1 MIFENQ
7 RDIIGVELKRS
18 DFMKVIMRSI
28 ADVIPYENNPRVNDK
43 AVEAVA
49 ASLKE
54 FGFKQPIVV
63 DSAGVIVVGHTRLK
77 AAKLLGMDKVP
88 VVVADDLTDEQI
100 KAYRLADNK
109 TAELAEW
116 DFGKL
121 QEEMDALK
129 DVDMSVF
136 GFIDESEF
144 YGEDFTLDD
153 SDKSEFVTMT
163 LTLHE
168 KQADAIKAA
177 MDAVG
182 EPRETFGNTNSHGNA
197 IYEVVMEW
205 AEQRT

>member
-1 MIFENQ
+1 
-7 RDIIGVELKRS
+7 
-18 DFMKVIMRSI
+18 MKVIMRSI

-63 DSAGVIVVGHTRLK
+63 DSSGVIVVGHTRLK
-77 AAKLLGMDKVP
+77 AAKLLGMSKVP

-100 KAYRLADNK
+100 REYRLADNK
-109 TAELAEW
+109 TAELSEW

-144 YGEDFTLDD
+144 YGEDFTLND

-177 MDAVG
+177 MDSVG

>member
-1 MIFENQ
+1 
-7 RDIIGVELKRS
+7 
-18 DFMKVIMRSI
+18 MKVIMRSI

-49 ASLKE
+49 ASVKE

-136 GFIDESEF
+136 GFDVDDAEF
-144 YGEDFTLDD
+144 DD
-153 SDKSEFVTMT
+153 LVADKSESEYDDSEGETVTCPNCG
-163 LTLHE
+163 LTFTPLYG
-168 KQADAIKAA
+168 KIWNSLS
-177 MDAVG
+177 G
-182 EPRETFGNTNSHGNA
+182 EQVRDC
-197 IYEVVMEW
+197 
-205 AEQRT
+205 R

>member
-1 MIFENQ
+1 
-7 RDIIGVELKRS
+7 
-18 DFMKVIMRSI
+18 MKVIMRSI

-63 DSAGVIVVGHTRLK
+63 DSSGVIVVGHTRLK

-88 VVVADDLTDEQI
+88 VVIADDLTDEQI
-100 KAYRLADNK
+100 RAYRLADNK

-121 QEEMDALK
+121 QEEIDALK

-136 GFIDESEF
+136 GFDVADAEF
-144 YGEDFTLDD
+144 DD
-153 SDKSEFVTMT
+153 VVDDKSESEYDDSEDETVTCPNCG
-163 LTLHE
+163 LTFT
-168 KQADAIKAA
+168 
-177 MDAVG
+177 
-182 EPRETFGNTNSHGNA
+182 P
-197 IYEVVMEW
+197 
-205 AEQRT
+205 

>member
-1 MIFENQ
+1 
-7 RDIIGVELKRS
+7 
-18 DFMKVIMRSI
+18 MKVIMRSI

-63 DSAGVIVVGHTRLK
+63 DSSGVIVVGHTRLK

-100 KAYRLADNK
+100 REYRLADNK
-109 TAELAEW
+109 TAELSEW

-136 GFIDESEF
+136 GFDVADAAF
-144 YGEDFTLDD
+144 DD
-153 SDKSEFVTMT
+153 LVADKSESEYDDSEDETVTCPNCG
-163 LTLHE
+163 LTFT
-168 KQADAIKAA
+168 
-177 MDAVG
+177 
-182 EPRETFGNTNSHGNA
+182 P
-197 IYEVVMEW
+197 
-205 AEQRT
+205 

>member
-1 MIFENQ
+1 
-7 RDIIGVELKRS
+7 
-18 DFMKVIMRSI
+18 MKVIMRSI

-49 ASLKE
+49 ASVKE

-136 GFIDESEF
+136 GFDVADAEFDDLVADKSESK
-144 YGEDFTLDD
+144 YDD
-153 SDKSEFVTMT
+153 SDDETVTCPNCG
-163 LTLHE
+163 LTF
-168 KQADAIKAA
+168 A
-177 MDAVG
+177 
-182 EPRETFGNTNSHGNA
+182 P
-197 IYEVVMEW
+197 
-205 AEQRT
+205 

>member
-1 MIFENQ
+1 
-7 RDIIGVELKRS
+7 
-18 DFMKVIMRSI
+18 MKVIMRSVN
-28 ADVIPYENNPRVNDK
+28 DVIPYENNPRVNDK

-63 DSAGVIVVGHTRLK
+63 DSSGVIVVGHTRLK
-77 AAKLLGMDKVP
+77 AAKLLGMSKVP

-100 KAYRLADNK
+100 REYRLADNK
-109 TAELAEW
+109 TAELSEW

-144 YGEDFTLDD
+144 YGEDFTLND

-197 IYEVVMEW
+197 IYEVIMEW

>member
-1 MIFENQ
+1 
-7 RDIIGVELKRS
+7 
-18 DFMKVIMRSI
+18 MKVIMRSI

-63 DSAGVIVVGHTRLK
+63 DSSGVIVVGHTRLK
-77 AAKLLGMDKVP
+77 AAKLLGMSKVP

-100 KAYRLADNK
+100 REYRLADNK
-109 TAELAEW
+109 TAELSEW

-136 GFIDESEF
+136 GFEAADAAF
-144 YGEDFTLDD
+144 DD
-153 SDKSEFVTMT
+153 LVADKSESEYDDSEDETVTCPNCG
-163 LTLHE
+163 LTFT
-168 KQADAIKAA
+168 
-177 MDAVG
+177 
-182 EPRETFGNTNSHGNA
+182 P
-197 IYEVVMEW
+197 
-205 AEQRT
+205 

>member
-1 MIFENQ
+1 
-7 RDIIGVELKRS
+7 
-18 DFMKVIMRSI
+18 MKVIMRSI

-77 AAKLLGMDKVP
+77 AAKILGMSKVP

-100 KAYRLADNK
+100 REYRLADNK
-109 TAELAEW
+109 TAELSEW

-136 GFIDESEF
+136 GFDVADAEF
-144 YGEDFTLDD
+144 DD
-153 SDKSEFVTMT
+153 VVDDKSESEYDDSEDKTVTCPNCG
-163 LTLHE
+163 LTF
-168 KQADAIKAA
+168 A
-177 MDAVG
+177 
-182 EPRETFGNTNSHGNA
+182 P
-197 IYEVVMEW
+197 
-205 AEQRT
+205 

>member
-1 MIFENQ
+1 
-7 RDIIGVELKRS
+7 
-18 DFMKVIMRSI
+18 MKVIMRSI

-49 ASLKE
+49 ASIKE

-63 DSAGVIVVGHTRLK
+63 DSSGVIVVGHTRLK
-77 AAKLLGMDKVP
+77 AAKLLGMSKVP

-100 KAYRLADNK
+100 REYRLADNK
-109 TAELAEW
+109 TAELSEW
-116 DFGKL
+116 DFAAL
-121 QEEMDALK
+121 QDELDALG
-129 DVDMSVF
+129 DIDMSAF
-136 GFIDESEF
+136 GFVDESAEF
-144 YGEDFTLDD
+144 GTDFELDD
-153 SDKSEFVTMT
+153 SDKSEYVTMT

-197 IYEVVMEW
+197 IYEAVMEW

>member
-1 MIFENQ
+1 
-7 RDIIGVELKRS
+7 
-18 DFMKVIMRSI
+18 MKVIMRSVN
-28 ADVIPYENNPRVNDK
+28 DVIPYENNPRVNDK

-63 DSAGVIVVGHTRLK
+63 DSSGVIVVGHTRLK

-121 QEEMDALK
+121 QDELDALK

-136 GFIDESEF
+136 GFDVADAEF
-144 YGEDFTLDD
+144 DD
-153 SDKSEFVTMT
+153 VVDDKSESEYDDSEDETVTCPNCG
-163 LTLHE
+163 LTFT
-168 KQADAIKAA
+168 
-177 MDAVG
+177 
-182 EPRETFGNTNSHGNA
+182 P
-197 IYEVVMEW
+197 
-205 AEQRT
+205 

>member
-1 MIFENQ
+1 
-7 RDIIGVELKRS
+7 
-18 DFMKVIMRSI
+18 MKVIMRSVN
-28 ADVIPYENNPRVNDK
+28 DVIPYENNPRVNDK

-49 ASLKE
+49 ASVKE

-100 KAYRLADNK
+100 REYRLADNK

-136 GFIDESEF
+136 GFDVADAEF
-144 YGEDFTLDD
+144 DD
-153 SDKSEFVTMT
+153 VVDDKSESEYDDSEDETVTCPNCG
-163 LTLHE
+163 LTFT
-168 KQADAIKAA
+168 
-177 MDAVG
+177 
-182 EPRETFGNTNSHGNA
+182 P
-197 IYEVVMEW
+197 
-205 AEQRT
+205 